1 MKIANEKIRA
11 WKTLKMGFSTYRE
24 KSGTLLPI
32 GVNLSQKAH
41 STVILPHTLSG
52 STWGD
57 PKTALAPQN
66 LPSPGTGRG
75 DFVVRQKRGGVTT
88 A

>member
-1 MKIANEKIRA
+1 M
-11 WKTLKMGFSTYRE
+11 
-24 KSGTLLPI
+24 PI

-66 LPSPGTGRG
+66 LPSPFPVRG